1 MAIANKVIHNPI
13 TGQTIR
19 FQKTSRDTHGALLEM
34 ESIFYP
40 FSKEPLSHYHPY
52 QTELFMVQEGRIHIR
67 INGTVK
73 ELVKGEKLE
82 IAPNTIHSMWNP
94 YTKKAKLTW
103 KVQPAMN
110 TEYLLETGMG
120 LAVNGRVGKK
130 GAPGFL
136 QSILILKHYKDV
148 YRLAKPSYSLQ
159 RILTIIL
166 SPLAHLAGYKPI
178 YKEYID

>member
-1 MAIANKVIHNPI
+1 MAIPNKVIHNPV

-19 FQKTSRDTHGALLEM
+19 FTKTSRDTHGELLEM
-34 ESIFYP
+34 ESRFDP
-40 FSKEPLSHYHPY
+40 FSKEPPPHYHPF
-52 QTELFMVQEGRIHIR
+52 QTEHFMVQEGRIHIR
-67 INGTVK
+67 INGVVK
-73 ELVKGEKLE
+73 QLLQGEKLE

-94 YTKKAKLTW
+94 YTKKAKVAW
-103 KVQPAMN
+103 RVQPAMN

-136 QSILILKHYKDV
+136 QSILLLKQYRDV
-148 YRLAKPSYSLQ
+148 YRLAKPSYNLQ
-159 RILTIIL
+159 KFLTIIF
-166 SPLAHLAGYKPI
+166 SPVARLAGYKPV

>member
-1 MAIANKVIHNPI
+1 MAIANKVIHNPV

-19 FQKTSRDTHGALLEM
+19 FQKTSKDTQGALLEM
-34 ESIFYP
+34 ESRFDP
-40 FSKEPLSHYHPY
+40 FSKEPPPHYHPF
-52 QTELFMVQEGRIHIR
+52 QTEHFIIQEGRIYVR

-73 ELVKGEKLE
+73 ELVKGKKLE

-94 YTKKAKLTW
+94 YTKKAKVTW
-103 KVQPAMN
+103 RVQPAMN

-120 LAVNGRVGKK
+120 LAANGRVGKK

-159 RILTIIL
+159 RILTIIF
-166 SPLAHLAGYKPI
+166 SPVARLAGYKPV
-178 YKEYID
+178 YKEYLD

>member
-1 MAIANKVIHNPI
+1 MAIQNKVIHNPV

-19 FQKTSRDTHGALLEM
+19 FTKTSRDTHGALLEM
-34 ESIFYP
+34 ESRFDP
-40 FSKEPLSHYHPY
+40 FSKEPPAHYHPF
-52 QTELFMVQEGRIHIR
+52 QTELFIVQEGRIHIR

-73 ELVKGEKLE
+73 HLVKGEKLA

-94 YTKKAKLTW
+94 YTKEAKVGW
-103 KVQPAMN
+103 RIQPAMK

-120 LAVNGRVGKK
+120 LAVSGRVGKK
-130 GAPGFL
+130 GSPNFL
-136 QSILILKHYKDV
+136 QTILLLQHYRDV

-166 SPLAHLAGYKPI
+166 SPLARLAGFKPV
-178 YKEYID
+178 YAEYID

>member
-1 MAIANKVIHNPI
+1 MAIQNKVIHNPV

-19 FQKTSRDTHGALLEM
+19 FTKTSRDTHGALLEM
-34 ESIFYP
+34 ESGFDA
-40 FSKEPLSHYHPY
+40 FSKEPPPHYHPF
-52 QTELFMVQEGRIHIR
+52 QTELFTVQEGRIHIR
-67 INGTVK
+67 INGVVK
-73 ELVKGEKLE
+73 QLEKGEQLA
-82 IAPNTIHSMWNP
+82 ISPNTIHSMWNP
-94 YTKKAKLTW
+94 YTKKAKVAW
-103 KVQPAMN
+103 RVQPAMN

-120 LAVNGRVGKK
+120 LAANGRVGKK